1 MFERKIKL
9 KINAEEWKLL
19 RDLLISLRNEQIKR
33 GKSADMINNLIYK
46 LVK

>member
-33 GKSADMINNLIYK
+33 GKSADMINGLLYK
-46 LVK
+46 IIK